1 MLAELSGSELKVLLY
16 IIRRTFG
23 FKRDSDHISLSQMV
37 GGIRR
42 KNGKNLDLG
51 TGLSKDTVVLA
62 VKALVKKGVLVQN
75 KVYSE
80 ETGYEA
86 SEYALKIVISPLS
99 ENPTRGDVPK
109 VGQGVVEKPDI
120 QETAKQ
126 ETVRTFGNVK
136 KTPIRTA
143 PVDNLRR
150 TKEEY
155 LSQLILEVCYDR
167 QSLGWYRKV
176 VRLLPEQVVHE
187 ALSQVKEAQ
196 QLGRIRERPGAMFTD
211 LIKRKA
217 TELGIEFDAE
227 KRAAGSIVSEIRR
240 ENTTANTAA
249 EIVHMGMGIRR

>member
-1 MLAELSGSELKVLLY
+1 M
-16 IIRRTFG
+16 
-23 FKRDSDHISLSQMV
+23 SQ
-37 GGIRR
+37 
-42 KNGKNLDLG
+42 K
-51 TGLSKDTVVLA
+51 S
-62 VKALVKKGVLVQN
+62 
-75 KVYSE
+75 
-80 ETGYEA
+80 
-86 SEYALKIVISPLS
+86 
-99 ENPTRGDVPK
+99 
-109 VGQGVVEKPDI
+109 DI

-155 LSQLILEVCYDR
+155 LSQLILEVCHDR

-217 TELGIEFDAE
+217 VELGIEFG
-227 KRAAGSIVSEIRR
+227 REIRNEESKVPEMR
-240 ENTTANTAA
+240 PKASTIEAPA
-249 EIVHMGMGIRR
+249 EMIHFGPRR